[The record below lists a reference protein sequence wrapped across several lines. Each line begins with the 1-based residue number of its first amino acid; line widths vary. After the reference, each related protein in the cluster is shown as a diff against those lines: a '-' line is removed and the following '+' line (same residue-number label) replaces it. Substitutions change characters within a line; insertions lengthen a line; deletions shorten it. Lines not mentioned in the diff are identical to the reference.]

1 MLSVAAA
8 RGSESVWGM
17 VMARKE
23 RREKDFILE
32 EGLCD
37 NGMWTPGVAR
47 DIMLKKSFA
56 GRLLKKNSAL

>member
-1 MLSVAAA
+1 
-8 RGSESVWGM
+8 M